1 MALRDPSVT
10 ARTPNKGM
18 TVNLNDEHT
27 RAWIY
32 RVLTAALPI
41 LTFAGVLTDEAGPLV
56 AGLIAAVF
64 GAGLAANNTSTQG

>member
-1 MALRDPSVT
+1 MS
-10 ARTPNKGM
+10 
-18 TVNLNDEHT
+18 LNDEYT

-41 LTFAGVLTDEAGPLV
+41 LTFAGVLTDEAAPLV

-64 GAGLAANNTSTQG
+64 GAGLAANNTTTQG